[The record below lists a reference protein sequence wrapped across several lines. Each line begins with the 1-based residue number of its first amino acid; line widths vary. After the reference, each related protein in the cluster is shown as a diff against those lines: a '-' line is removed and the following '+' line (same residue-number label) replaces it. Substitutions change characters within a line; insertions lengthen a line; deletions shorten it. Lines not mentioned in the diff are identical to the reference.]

1 MVGTAVDEGA
11 VDLVV
16 EEVVDDL
23 WVATSEAS

>member
-1 MVGTAVDEGA
+1 MVGTAVDEVA